1 MTKPS
6 EIYPP
11 TIMALIFVV
20 GATSFAWLAVSTN
33 SIGPAG
39 IAGAFLLVAGLF
51 VSLIGAMAKRLDA
64 LAQLGNPIPQDAVDR
79 RWIVEIEKAVNEGTA
94 FYGYGGMPEDPLTVT
109 ERQTR
114 EQAQRSKIQN
124 LFYAAK
130 NARGVRLP
138 QRVTMR
144 ED

>member
-1 MTKPS
+1 
-6 EIYPP
+6 
-11 TIMALIFVV
+11 
-20 GATSFAWLAVSTN
+20 
-33 SIGPAG
+33 
-39 IAGAFLLVAGLF
+39 
-51 VSLIGAMAKRLDA
+51 MAKRLTAQIPLDA